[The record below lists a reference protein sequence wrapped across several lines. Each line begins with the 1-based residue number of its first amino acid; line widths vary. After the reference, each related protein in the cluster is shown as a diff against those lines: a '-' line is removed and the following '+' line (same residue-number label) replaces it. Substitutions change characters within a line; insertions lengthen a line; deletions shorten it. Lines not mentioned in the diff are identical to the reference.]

1 MGNVDALGPSC
12 MGKRLLILLFVIKCT
27 MLMMILNTLQSNY
40 LFIHHLKPFPLT
52 ADHFSFTLS
61 CKYSCRY
68 STTAKLAGNSLF
80 PLNRSQEG
88 TGSVVP
94 DRKSLTMPVSRNRA
108 GILHARLQQL
118 GTLENAHTFNSSKMS
133 CHQSMKL
140 AS

>member
-12 MGKRLLILLFVIKCT
+12 MGKRLLILLFVIS
-27 MLMMILNTLQSNY
+27 LMILTILQSNY

-52 ADHFSFTLS
+52 ADHFSFMLS
-61 CKYSCRY
+61 CKYSRY
-68 STTAKLAGNSLF
+68 SAAAELTGNSLF

-133 CHQSMKL
+133 CHHSLKPT
-140 AS
+140 S